1 MREGELG
8 RQVLEKGLNLQPFGK
23 MLTGL
28 SQLLHGGLL
37 VSSCSALGTLPLES
51 PQLWGEESSTSSHR
65 GPVSQ
70 EDCEYVRWGGGG
82 GCSFTDPSLATC
94 EPGDPGSG
102 LGPHLGV
109 TLNASPPAVQLAWH
123 R

>member
-37 VSSCSALGTLPLES
+37 VSSCSTLGTLPHES
-51 PQLWGEESSTSSHR
+51 PQLWGEESSPRPAVAQFRRKTVSVCVGVGVGGAVSQTHR
-65 GPVSQ
+65 WPPVSQ
-70 EDCEYVRWGGGG
+70 EIPVLVWG
-82 GCSFTDPSLATC
+82 L
-94 EPGDPGSG
+94 
-102 LGPHLGV
+102 
-109 TLNASPPAVQLAWH
+109 TLV
-123 R
+123 